1 MPAVT
6 YQNAGGEEIRF
17 MQLDGVNYPYK
28 QAPGADQEA
37 AILASRD
44 TKARDNDVILINYPK
59 SGNRFLQ

>member
-6 YQNAGGEEIRF
+6 YHDGGGEEIRF
-17 MQLDGVNYPYK
+17 MQVNGVNYPYM

-44 TKARDNDVILINYPK
+44 TKAQDKDVLLINYPK
-59 SGNRFLQ
+59 SGLSV